1 MLNRILRNKAQL
13 YLKRDNHALLR
24 RFYTLNSQR
33 NTSSLVKG
41 NEKIPKFRLMH
52 TDIYN
57 DIHEKRSRR
66 FMLISCLLGSGAL
79 LSILNYM
86 IKEGFVEEETGKTEE
101 VKKET
106 NEIFEDQEDQRNIV
120 KLIGDRD
127 KPAKSYYLLF
137 GPRGVGK
144 TVLTT
149 LAATKYAKKGVLHI
163 ESSDE
168 HSFTKNLSR
177 EMKKINYL
185 DYLWI
190 TCFPYNYPYLDWE
203 KVFHKF
209 EKNAEKKKR
218 NENHTPLLII
228 DNVSHSYFH
237 HNMLQ
242 TIAKAAT
249 EHDNYNVMF
258 VTNDQKTLEYL
269 LDGDTESRMEIIYL
283 GDLNKDVALSY
294 LRKHKIDADTAE
306 KIYEVVG
313 GRIIDLSQ
321 AINHFERND
330 EDKNSLND
338 YLNMKT
344 NSIFKKLD
352 NHRYNKSHLE
362 FLRNHAHQ
370 TFSRSES
377 IRNGLLG
384 YELDEL
390 ESKNILTVAKNLKFT
405 FGSPATKYVF
415 DNLLQQ

>member
-1 MLNRILRNKAQL
+1 
-13 YLKRDNHALLR
+13 
-24 RFYTLNSQR
+24 
-33 NTSSLVKG
+33 
-41 NEKIPKFRLMH
+41 
-52 TDIYN
+52 
-57 DIHEKRSRR
+57 
-66 FMLISCLLGSGAL
+66 
-79 LSILNYM
+79 
-86 IKEGFVEEETGKTEE
+86 
-101 VKKET
+101 
-106 NEIFEDQEDQRNIV
+106 
-120 KLIGDRD
+120 
-127 KPAKSYYLLF
+127 
-137 GPRGVGK
+137 
-144 TVLTT
+144 
-149 LAATKYAKKGVLHI
+149 
-163 ESSDE
+163 
-168 HSFTKNLSR
+168 
-177 EMKKINYL
+177 
-185 DYLWI
+185 
-190 TCFPYNYPYLDWE
+190 
-203 KVFHKF
+203 
-209 EKNAEKKKR
+209 
-218 NENHTPLLII
+218 
-228 DNVSHSYFH
+228 
-237 HNMLQ
+237 MLQ

>member
-13 YLKRDNHALLR
+13 YLKRDNHALLG

-52 TDIYN
+52 TDTYN
-57 DIHEKRSRR
+57 DIHEKWTRR
-66 FMLISCLLGSGAL
+66 FLLISYLLWSGNL
-79 LSILNYM
+79 FSHLQNKIR
-86 IKEGFVEEETGKTEE
+86 EGFVEEETGIME
-101 VKKET
+101 VRKET
-106 NEIFEDQEDQRNIV
+106 KEIFDQEDQRNIV

-127 KPAKSYYLLF
+127 KPAKRYYLLF

-168 HSFTKNLSR
+168 YSFTKNLSR

-190 TCFPYNYPYLDWE
+190 TCFPYTHPYFDW
-203 KVFHKF
+203 KKLFH
-209 EKNAEKKKR
+209 R
-218 NENHTPLLII
+218 
-228 DNVSHSYFH
+228 
-237 HNMLQ
+237 NMLQ

-249 EHDNYNVMF
+249 ENDNYDVMF

-269 LDGDTESRMEIIYL
+269 LDDDTESHMEIIYL
-283 GDLNKDVALSY
+283 GDLDKDVALSY

-344 NSIFKKLD
+344 NSILKKLD
-352 NHRYNKSHLE
+352 KHYDKRLLE

-370 TFSRSES
+370 TFSRSEF
-377 IRNGLLG
+377 RNE
-384 YELDEL
+384 YFVDEL
-390 ESKNILTVAKNLKFT
+390 ESKNILTVAKNLKIT

-415 DNLLQQ
+415 DNLYNNEKGSNQRGCLIK